1 MCSPETEERWIR
13 TELHGSSCPGSQRNP
28 RHHPPISGNDW
39 YLLMGAKTRV
49 RGRTKA
55 RKVIRQPTLLCFMA
69 KRSEG
74 DSSLGGARQRASTAT
89 SAFGVSKR
97 ESHDSSTYYNS
108 RMNANLAS
116 SRDVGSPQDL
126 PEQFENVL
134 LEQDARSLPLPD
146 NCVQLV
152 VTSPPY
158 NASKVYDDDLSLQEY
173 LQLLEEVFSEC
184 YRVLSPG
191 GRMVVN
197 VANLGRKPYIPLST
211 YINNIM
217 LNLGFL
223 MRGEII
229 WDKSASAGSSCAWG
243 SFQSASNPCLRDIH
257 EYLLVF
263 SKGDYKMPRSKKER
277 ENGRIDTIEK
287 QEFIDHTKSIWRFAT
302 ERASRVNHP
311 APFPIELPRRCIEL
325 YTFAGDVVLDP
336 FNGSGTT
343 CVAAKQTGR
352 TYIGVDLSSEYCQIA
367 EERLEHTPVFELP
380 ETKPVA

>member
-1 MCSPETEERWIR
+1 
-13 TELHGSSCPGSQRNP
+13 
-28 RHHPPISGNDW
+28 
-39 YLLMGAKTRV
+39 
-49 RGRTKA
+49 
-55 RKVIRQPTLLCFMA
+55 MA
-69 KRSEG
+69 KRSE
-74 DSSLGGARQRASTAT
+74 DESSLGGARQRASTAT

-108 RMNANLAS
+108 RMTADLAS
-116 SRDVGSPQDL
+116 SRDVGPKQEL
-126 PEQFENVL
+126 PEQFKNVI
-134 LEQDARSLPLPD
+134 LEQDARVLPMPD
-146 NCVQLV
+146 NCIQLV

-158 NASKVYDDDLSLQEY
+158 NASKVYDDDLSLKEY
-173 LQLLEEVFSEC
+173 LDLLQDVFSEC

-263 SKGDYKMPRSKKER
+263 SKGDYKLPRTKNER
-277 ENGRIDTIEK
+277 ANGRIDTIEK
-287 QEFIDHTKSIWRFAT
+287 QEFIDHTKSIWRFPT

-311 APFPIELPRRCIEL
+311 APFPVELPRRCIEM
-325 YTFAGDVVLDP
+325 YTFTGDVVLDP

-352 TYIGVDLSSEYCQIA
+352 SYIGVDLSDEYCQIA
-367 EERLEHTPVFELP
+367 HERLEKTPAFEF
-380 ETKPVA
+380 EQIKPTV

>member
-1 MCSPETEERWIR
+1 MIARPTLVRST
-13 TELHGSSCPGSQRNP
+13 
-28 RHHPPISGNDW
+28 SG
-39 YLLMGAKTRV
+39 GGKTVASMVTR
-49 RGRTKA
+49 A
-55 RKVIRQPTLLCFMA
+55 RKVISQATLLFFMA
-69 KRSEG
+69 KREG
-74 DSSLGGARQRASTAT
+74 DETSLGGARQRASTAT
-89 SAFGVSKR
+89 SSFGVSKR
-97 ESHDSSTYYNS
+97 ESHDASLYYNS
-108 RMNANLAS
+108 RMTADLAS
-116 SRDVGSPQDL
+116 SREVGPEQEL
-126 PEQFENVL
+126 PEEFKNII
-134 LEQDARSLPLPD
+134 LEQDARSLPMPD
-146 NCVQLV
+146 NCIQLV

-158 NASKVYDDDLSLQEY
+158 NASKVYDDDLSLKEY
-173 LQLLEEVFSEC
+173 LDMLQDVFSEC

-223 MRGEII
+223 MRGEIV

-263 SKGDYKMPRSKKER
+263 SKGDYKLPRSKKER
-277 ENGRIDTIEK
+277 ENGRIDTIQK
-287 QEFIDHTKSIWRFAT
+287 QEFVDHTKSIWRFPT

-311 APFPIELPRRCIEL
+311 APFPVELPRRCIEM
-325 YTFAGDVVLDP
+325 YSFTGDVVLDP

-352 TYIGVDLSSEYCQIA
+352 SYIGIDLSDEYCQIA
-367 EERLEHTPVFELP
+367 NERLEKTPAFEF
-380 ETKPVA
+380 EQIKPIV